1 MLLTDAIYSDLFIS
15 IAHLLFIT
23 QRSRS
28 PQSPFNYVIHLR
40 SPNRNLG
47 EKSFEGQD
55 VSIGISLK
63 EYGVAWQVLGS
74 KTKFVYGVEWDGSKG
89 EYTTF
94 DHCFF
99 DTDIDVFSDFD
110 WVEFDSIYSYTGLS
124 ADQWKELPMPQK
136 IVDLLS
142 YYGRENIFGM

>member
-1 MLLTDAIYSDLFIS
+1 MSYTF
-15 IAHLLFIT
+15 
-23 QRSRS
+23 
-28 PQSPFNYVIHLR
+28 
-40 SPNRNLG
+40 
-47 EKSFEGQD
+47 EKLVSTFCKSNFEGQD
-55 VSIGISLK
+55 VSLDISLK

-110 WVEFDSIYSYTGLS
+110 WADFDAIYSYTGLS

-142 YYGRENIFGM
+142 YYGRENIFGMASV

>member
-1 MLLTDAIYSDLFIS
+1 MSYTYDILMSNFEVS
-15 IAHLLFIT
+15 
-23 QRSRS
+23 
-28 PQSPFNYVIHLR
+28 
-40 SPNRNLG
+40 
-47 EKSFEGQD
+47 SFEGQD
-55 VSIGISLK
+55 VSIDISLK

-74 KTKFVYGVEWDGSKG
+74 KTKFTYGVEWDGSKG

-99 DTDIDVFSDFD
+99 DTDVNVFSDFNWAD
-110 WVEFDSIYSYTGLS
+110 FDAIYSYTGLS

-142 YYGRENIFGM
+142 YYGRENIFGMASV